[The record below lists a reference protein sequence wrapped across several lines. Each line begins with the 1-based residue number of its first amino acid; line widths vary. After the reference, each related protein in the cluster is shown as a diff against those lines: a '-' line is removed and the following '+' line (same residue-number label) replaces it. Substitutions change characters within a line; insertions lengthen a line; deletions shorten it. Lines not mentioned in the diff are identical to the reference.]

1 MSPQPAFE
9 QRYVSQSYFSNVAH
23 TRSCPA
29 FSLGKYWLVKGPSG
43 EPTQRYYHLPND
55 LLRFGAA
62 QSNTLVLSDEMGAPE
77 PSAARVVIS
86 RMQ

>member
-1 MSPQPAFE
+1 MRFIC
-9 QRYVSQSYFSNVAH
+9 FVAH
-23 TRSCPA
+23 AECRCT

-55 LLRFGAA
+55 LLRFGAE

>member
-1 MSPQPAFE
+1 M
-9 QRYVSQSYFSNVAH
+9 
-23 TRSCPA
+23 
-29 FSLGKYWLVKGPSG
+29 KGPSG
-43 EPTQRYYHLPND
+43 EPTQRYYHLPNE

-86 RMQ
+86 RMK